1 MEAYILVAYVFW
13 GLAFGWAIYAMLVAL
28 GLARPLMNW
37 ITKHVWRG
45 ITGPIRQYPILFTVL
60 GYVGGLDLLVW
71 IFHEPL
77 GLFDNVAVTGWEDR
91 QSLGLGFA
99 GITAPL
105 LAIIG
110 YILSTNRTAAMEED
124 NHTKKEDAKRRV

>member
-1 MEAYILVAYVFW
+1 MAYVFW

-37 ITKHVWRG
+37 ITKYVRPGITKYVWPE
-45 ITGPIRQYPILFTVL
+45 ITGPIQKYPILFTVL
-60 GYVGGLDLLVW
+60 GYVGGLGLLVW

-91 QSLGLGFA
+91 RSLGLGFA

-105 LAIIG
+105 LA
-110 YILSTNRTAAMEED
+110 
-124 NHTKKEDAKRRV
+124 